1 MESNS
6 NKENVQTVIPHIF
19 LSHNMEQQNITT
31 VNLVTLERSL
41 PSNCNYVID
50 SFESIEAF
58 NFLGAFS
65 EPFEVKFRVNI
76 CTINDIEKWFDEFSD
91 LHKTTMRETQGQ
103 IIKGVKYLF
112 SKRFHCIHS
121 HVVKLKQGLKGKTD
135 DHTDAET
142 EIMNIDPY
150 PCIISM
156 RFHHNHPFASS
167 HATSFRSISNET
179 KETFF
184 RLFHAGHNPTSAY
197 NTYLEEIQYENNE
210 EILADRAVCPHKH
223 NIYYLYQKYLDQF
236 IGARNGKEMFSRLV
250 DEVAE
255 FNSNEKDCALIQP
268 YIAPTDT
275 NSGQPFI
282 LVI

>member
-142 EIMNIDPY
+142 EIMNSTRY
-150 PCIISM
+150 
-156 RFHHNHPFASS
+156 
-167 HATSFRSISNET
+167 
-179 KETFF
+179 K
-184 RLFHAGHNPTSAY
+184 LFS
-197 NTYLEEIQYENNE
+197 
-210 EILADRAVCPHKH
+210 D
-223 NIYYLYQKYLDQF
+223 
-236 IGARNGKEMFSRLV
+236 S
-250 DEVAE
+250 
-255 FNSNEKDCALIQP
+255 
-268 YIAPTDT
+268 
-275 NSGQPFI
+275 
-282 LVI
+282 